1 MGIIV
6 LETSFHYMEKS
17 MNKRDYKPRLID
29 RKLEVSKHIWC
40 SLCGGDQSGVEKT
53 WSSSYHSNS
62 RDYDR

>member
-29 RKLEVSKHIWC
+29 RKLEEYLNTFGAVCWR
-40 SLCGGDQSGVEKT
+40 DQSGVEKHGHLLIT
-53 WSSSYHSNS
+53 AIV
-62 RDYDR
+62 RL